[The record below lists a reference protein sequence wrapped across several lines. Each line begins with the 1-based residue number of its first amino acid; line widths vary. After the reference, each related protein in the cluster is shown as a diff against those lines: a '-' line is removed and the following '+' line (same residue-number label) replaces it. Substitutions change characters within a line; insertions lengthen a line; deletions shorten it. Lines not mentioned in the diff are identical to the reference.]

1 MMRRGGDI
9 FSMYL
14 PLVHAWMLERS
25 VDACASGVVV
35 VYLLIAATVAR
46 DTVDRTL
53 HCNGC
58 VDVVFPLTWVIW
70 ISLPIQQCA
79 FYAGES
85 LGARHAR

>member
-46 DTVDRTL
+46 DTVGGTI
-53 HCNGC
+53 H
-58 VDVVFPLTWVIW
+58 
-70 ISLPIQQCA
+70 
-79 FYAGES
+79 
-85 LGARHAR
+85 